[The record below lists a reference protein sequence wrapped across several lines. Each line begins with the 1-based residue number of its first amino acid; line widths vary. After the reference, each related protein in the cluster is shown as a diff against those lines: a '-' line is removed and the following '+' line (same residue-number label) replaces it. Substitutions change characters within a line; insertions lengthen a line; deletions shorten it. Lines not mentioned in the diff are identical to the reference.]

1 MFSLICKDE
10 MLVTSNKTALAET
23 LRVWSFV
30 QKVAFIAKLVFG
42 LNQAVLPRHSAMQ
55 TMRS

>member
-1 MFSLICKDE
+1 MFSLIYKDE

-30 QKVAFIAKLVFG
+30 QKVAFIANLCLIDKQFCQCIVQCG
-42 LNQAVLPRHSAMQ
+42 A
-55 TMRS
+55 